1 MNNIQTCSRCIYDS
15 TTPSISFNQ
24 DGVCNYCEMS
34 DQIAEEYGTGQDKG
48 MKKFNSI
55 LKEIKHDGRKKKYDC
70 VIGVSG
76 GTDSSY
82 MLHMIKNEW
91 GLRPLAVHYDNTWN
105 SAIAT
110 QNIAIMLE
118 ELDID
123 LYTHVVDNSE
133 ADSIFRSFFFA
144 GVPELDASTDL
155 ALAEVLYRA
164 ADHVGVKYVIEGHSF
179 MTEGVGPLGD
189 FYFDGRYISS
199 INRKFGNK
207 RIKTYPLMTFFQF
220 MKWVLVKKIK
230 KIRPFWYLEYSKEEA
245 RKILEENYAWRYYGG
260 HHCENRLSAFLHSV
274 WLPQKINRDLRTL
287 SLGARARAKLMSRE
301 EALLEIEKPI
311 EYEVG
316 LVDYFKKRLKIT
328 DKEYETHMTSKPN
341 SFKDFPTYKKLFE
354 HLRPMFYFLYLA
366 NLVPKSFYIKYTSK
380 SDV

>member
-1 MNNIQTCSRCIYDS
+1 MIEQLVD
-15 TTPSISFNQ
+15 
-24 DGVCNYCEMS
+24 
-34 DQIAEEYGTGQDKG
+34 EYGTGSEKG
-48 MKKFNSI
+48 KKIFESI
-55 LKEIKHDGRKKKYDC
+55 LEEIKSHGKNKEYDC

-82 MLHMIKNEW
+82 MLHKIKEW

-110 QNIAIMLE
+110 QNIKIMLD

-123 LYTHVVDNSE
+123 LYTHVVDNDE
-133 ADSIFRSFFFA
+133 ADSIFRAFFRA

-164 ADHVGVKYVIEGHSF
+164 ADKYGVKYIIEGHSF

-189 FYFDGRYISS
+189 FYFDGRYINS
-199 INRKFGNK
+199 INKKFGNK
-207 RIKTYPLMTFFQF
+207 KIKTYPLMTFYQF

-230 KIRPFWYLEYSKEEA
+230 KIRPLWYLDYSKEEA
-245 RKILEENYAWRYYGG
+245 RRILEENYEWKYYGG

-274 WLPQKINRDLRTL
+274 WLPTKVNRDLRSLT
-287 SLGARARAKLMSRE
+287 LGARVRSKSMSRDN
-301 EALLEIEKPI
+301 ALKKIKEPI
-311 EYEVG
+311 DFEPG
-316 LVDYFKKRLKIT
+316 LVEYFKKRLKIS
-328 DKEYETHMTSKPN
+328 DEEYEEVIKSPSK
-341 SFKDFPTYKKLFE
+341 SFRDYPTYKRLFE
-354 HLRPMFYFLYLA
+354 RLRPMFYVLYKS

-380 SDV
+380 DEV